1 MESMVGEQYTL
12 TPEQQSL
19 KEMVTDLVGRHVAPR
34 AAEIDRT
41 GEFPHDVYHVLRDH
55 ELLGLGVPEQYGGA
69 GMGVLGAC
77 LAIEAVARACA
88 SSSLILA
95 VQELGLLPILVGG
108 SEEQKRYWLPPIARG
123 ERLCSFGLT
132 EPESGSDA
140 GAMKTRAVRDG
151 DHYVLNGGK
160 RFITGASVAEV
171 FTVFAAT
178 DPAAGQKGT
187 SAFVVEAGT
196 PGFRIGR
203 HEEKMGIR
211 GSPTCELIFE
221 DCRIPAANRLGQE
234 GDGFKIALITLDQSR
249 PGVAAQALGI
259 ADGALAFAADYIRER
274 RQFGQRI
281 ADFQGIQF
289 MVADMATRVEASR
302 LLVYKAA
309 AMIDAQGPVRG
320 RLPVSINQLS
330 AMAKLFASDT
340 AMSVTTDA
348 VQLLGGYGYIRE
360 YPVERM
366 MRDAKI
372 TQIYE
377 GTNQIQR
384 LVIARA
390 LLG

>member
-1 MESMVGEQYTL
+1 MLGQQYGL
-12 TPEQQSL
+12 TPEQESL
-19 KEMVTDLVGRHVAPR
+19 KELVADLVARHVAPR

-41 GEFPHDVYHVLRDH
+41 GEFPQDVYAVLRDH
-55 ELLGLGVPEQYGGA
+55 ELLGLGVPEAYGGS
-69 GMGVLGAC
+69 GLGVISVC
-77 LAIEAVARACA
+77 LAIEQVARACA

-108 SEEQKRYWLPPIARG
+108 SEEQKRRWLPPIARG
-123 ERLCSFGLT
+123 QVLCSFGLT

-151 DHYVLNGGK
+151 NHYVLGGQK
-160 RFITGASVAEV
+160 RFITGASVSGL
-171 FTVFAAT
+171 FTVFAVT
-178 DPAAGQKGT
+178 DPAAGQRGT
-187 SAFVVEAGT
+187 SCFVVEQGT

-221 DCRIPAANRLGQE
+221 DCRVPAENLIGKE

-259 ADGALAFAADYIRER
+259 ADGALSFAMDYIKER
-274 RQFGQRI
+274 KQFGQRI

-289 MVADMATRVEASR
+289 MVADMATKVEAAR
-302 LLVYKAA
+302 LLVYRSAA
-309 AMIDAQGPVRG
+309 LIDAQGPVRG
-320 RLPVSINQLS
+320 RLPVDINKLS
-330 AMAKLFASDT
+330 AMAKMYASDT

-348 VQLLGGYGYIRE
+348 VQLLGGYGYIKE

-390 LLG
+390 L